1 MTQRLTAR
9 TALLLTIPPMLW
21 AGNAVVGRLMSASVP
36 PITFNLLRWVVAFFL
51 LLPLA
56 SWVLRR
62 DSPLWTHW
70 RRLAVLGLLGMGCY
84 NALQYMALKTSSPL
98 NVTLVAASTP
108 IFMLGLGRLFFGAA
122 ISRQQWWGVA
132 LSTAGV
138 LTVLTRG
145 DWGQLLAL
153 RPVPGDLLMLLA
165 TATWSLYSWLLTRPP
180 AHQPDPAALRSHW
193 AAWLLAQMVPGLM
206 WSGLFSGV
214 EWALLPGAHIDWG
227 WPLAVSLAYVAL
239 GPSLLA
245 YYCWGHG
252 VAAAGPQV
260 AGFFINLTPLFAAV
274 LSAAVLGEMP
284 RPFHA
289 LAFAL
294 IVGGILVSSRSRP
307 AAPLDVQKAPG

>member
-1 MTQRLTAR
+1 MPYIGRLFRIATMTTRLTAR

-21 AGNAVVGRLMSASVP
+21 AGNAVVGRLMNATVP
-36 PITFNLLRWVVAFFL
+36 PITFNLLRWTLALMLV
-51 LLPLA
+51 LPLA
-56 SWVLRR
+56 SWVLKRG
-62 DSPLWTHW
+62 SPLWTHW

-108 IFMLGLGRLFFGAA
+108 IFMLGLGRLFFGAS

-145 DWGQLLAL
+145 DWSQLLAL
-153 RPVPGDLLMLLA
+153 RPVAGDLLMLLA

-180 AHQPDPAALRSHW
+180 KHQPDPPALRGDW

-206 WSGLFSGV
+206 WSALFTGMEWGLM
-214 EWALLPGAHIDWG
+214 PGAHIVWG
-227 WPLAVSLAYVAL
+227 WPLAASLLYVAL

-245 YYCWGHG
+245 YYCWGNG
-252 VAAAGPQV
+252 VAAAGPQM

-274 LSAAVLGEMP
+274 LSAAVLGELP
-284 RPFHA
+284 HPFHGA
-289 LAFAL
+289 AFAL
-294 IVGGILVSSRSRP
+294 IVGGIVMASR
-307 AAPLDVQKAPG
+307 K